1 MDNQT
6 VIILI
11 VVVIAI
17 LFLSRRSEDRKVECF
32 YQNPSVESRV
42 RDFER
47 SIGILQPGESR
58 QNYRPLTQQEIDIL
72 ESQFQRID
80 PEGYAVLVKKRQGVT
95 DDFMK
100 RMEELREKCK
110 DLKMYSQDW
119 WGQRCD
125 RVIERN

>member
-6 VIILI
+6 VIIL
-11 VVVIAI
+11 VVVVVVAI

-58 QNYRPLTQQEIDIL
+58 QNYRSLTKQQVDDLEKQFKEIDP
-72 ESQFQRID
+72 D
-80 PEGYAVLVKKRQGVT
+80 AYAALVKKRQDVI
-95 DDFMK
+95 DANKKLMA
-100 RMEELREKCK
+100 ELKEKCANLTRGSK
-110 DLKMYSQDW
+110 EWLNAGCERLK
-119 WGQRCD
+119 R
-125 RVIERN
+125 